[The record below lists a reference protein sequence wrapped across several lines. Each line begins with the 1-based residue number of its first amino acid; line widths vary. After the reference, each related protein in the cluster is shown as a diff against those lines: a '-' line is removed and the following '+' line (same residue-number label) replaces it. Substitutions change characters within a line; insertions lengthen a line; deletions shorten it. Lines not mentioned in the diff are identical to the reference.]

1 MNSLSCNQIFA
12 LQFLRLNNAK
22 FYFLS
27 IFLFFATYNIN
38 AQKIVKASGTGEAEF
53 STTISEEKSKSL
65 AKEQASINA
74 LENAFGTILIDGS
87 TTYVSNVSTG
97 EKAASQS
104 VYNFISNTAVN
115 GEILEV
121 KSEEY
126 KTIQKPVITGKD
138 TLKVRFIRCNITI
151 MAKELVAPPVQF
163 EAYPLGCEIKKC
175 KTFTFKDGE
184 DFYFYFN
191 SPVSGY
197 LWIYL
202 DDGKQAQC
210 LLPYSSM
217 PAKYESGFPVTADKE
232 YIFFSNSV
240 KNHNMDNLDFTI
252 DAYQLG
258 AEKEQ
263 DLNRVFVVFSEKPL
277 SKPKLSEGDK
287 NQLLT
292 DTEIKSGFAAPK
304 STSSENFQK
313 WLIRN
318 RSYKNLQVS
327 LSTIDITI
335 TKK

>member
-1 MNSLSCNQIFA
+1 MNQTIA
-12 LQFLRLNNAK
+12 LHALRYNNAR
-22 FYFLS
+22 FCFFLTL
-27 IFLFFATYNIN
+27 LFFGTSFIN
-38 AQKIVKASGTGEAEF
+38 SQKIVKASGTGEAEF
-53 STTISEEKSKSL
+53 STTISEEKAKSL

-87 TTYVSNVSTG
+87 ATYVSNVSNG
-97 EKAASQS
+97 EKTASKS

-126 KTIQKPVITGKD
+126 KTIQKPVVTGKD
-138 TLKVRFIRCNITI
+138 TLKVRFIHCNITI
-151 MAKELVAPPVQF
+151 LAKELVAPPVQF

-175 KTFTFKDGE
+175 RTFSFKDGE
-184 DFYFYFN
+184 DFFFYFN
-191 SPVSGY
+191 SPISGY

-210 LLPYSSM
+210 LLPYSIM
-217 PAKYESGFPVTADKE
+217 PAKYESGFPVKADKE

-252 DAYQLG
+252 DTYQLG

-277 SKPKLSEGDK
+277 AKPKLSQGDEK
-287 NQLLT
+287 QLLT

-313 WLIRN
+313 WLI
-318 RSYKNLQVS
+318 
-327 LSTIDITI
+327 T
-335 TKK
+335 

>member
-1 MNSLSCNQIFA
+1 MNCPKWSLA
-12 LQFLRLNNAK
+12 LDKSKNYFFLV
-22 FYFLS
+22 FLLFS
-27 IFLFFATYNIN
+27 IESIY
-38 AQKIVKASGTGEAEF
+38 AQKIVKISGVGEAEF
-53 STTISEEKSKSL
+53 SITISEELAKSK

-87 TTYVSNVSTG
+87 TTYVSNVSNG
-97 EKAASQS
+97 EKTASQS

-126 KTIQKPVITGKD
+126 KTIQKPVVTGKD
-138 TLKVRFIRCNITI
+138 TLKVRFIQCNITI
-151 MAKELVAPPVQF
+151 LAKELVAPPVQF
-163 EAYPLGCEIKKC
+163 EAFPLGCENKKC
-175 KTFTFKDGE
+175 KTNAFKDGE
-184 DFYFYFN
+184 DFFFYFN

-217 PAKYESGFPVTADKE
+217 PANYEGGFPVKADKE

-240 KNHNMDNLDFTI
+240 KNHNLENLDFTI
-252 DAYQLG
+252 DTYQLG

-277 SKPKLSEGDK
+277 AKPKLNDGNEK
-287 NQLLT
+287 QLLT
-292 DTEIKSGFAAPK
+292 DSEINSGFAAPK
-304 STSSENFQK
+304 STSSEIFQK

-318 RSYKNLQVS
+318 RSYKNTQVG
-327 LSTIDITI
+327 LSILDITI